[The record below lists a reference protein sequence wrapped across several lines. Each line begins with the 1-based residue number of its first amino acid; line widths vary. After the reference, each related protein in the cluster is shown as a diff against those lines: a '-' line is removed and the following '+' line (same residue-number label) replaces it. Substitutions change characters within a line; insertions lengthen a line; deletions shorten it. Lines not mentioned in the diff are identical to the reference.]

1 MEHQCGANNRV
12 SRVAK
17 RIKEEFEKKVNKFII
32 VYFMRYM
39 IFVSFMLFVQSS
51 KLFHMPAG

>member
-1 MEHQCGANNRV
+1 MEHQHGANNRV

-17 RIKEEFEKKVNKFII
+17 RIKEEFEKKFII